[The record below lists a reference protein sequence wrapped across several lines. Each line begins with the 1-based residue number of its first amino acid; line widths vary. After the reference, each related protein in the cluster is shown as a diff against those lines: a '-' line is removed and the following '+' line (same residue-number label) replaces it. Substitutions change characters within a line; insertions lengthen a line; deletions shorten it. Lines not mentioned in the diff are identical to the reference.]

1 MRTTLA
7 AEGSSVAEKQTK
19 ATVGEKRP
27 DRSKPFPDWVE
38 TAFRLYCRGQRNYSE
53 LGKQF
58 GVDRRTVQANLQ
70 KWGAS
75 VDQAA
80 EAEGLVGAYLET
92 VIAYEEI
99 IAVAWRDHAACGD
112 KDKNAKAA
120 FLKVVQST
128 VEKLAALRGV
138 ATQRVVIE
146 HEMPKPLDDHPLE
159 LLVRIAQN
167 GDGHAE
173 ENDGE

>member
-7 AEGSSVAEKQTK
+7 AEGNVMAGKQASPPKPPTSRK
-19 ATVGEKRP
+19 NEKRTA
-27 DRSKPFPDWVE
+27 PFPEWAE
-38 TAFRLYCRGQRNYSE
+38 TAWRMWCRGQRNWTE

-58 GVDRRTVQANLQ
+58 GVERRTVQ
-70 KWGAS
+70 S
-75 VDQAA
+75 VVRKFAQAVVA
-80 EAEGLVGAYLET
+80 AADEDVLDAYMET

-99 IAVAWRDHAACGD
+99 ISVAWQNHAAC
-112 KDKNAKAA
+112 KDNLNAKAA
-120 FLKVVQST
+120 FLARVEST

-146 HEMPKPLDDHPLE
+146 HEMPKPLDDQPLE

-167 GDGHAE
+167 GDGYAE
-173 ENDGE
+173 EDS